1 VAMHI
6 AIQSHMI
13 VHKVTLH
20 TLAGQVRP
28 CSQFWWH
35 GGHFR
40 SKKSCSLTHVLNI
53 SPQAGPVGGSSFFC
67 TKYFHTI
74 QAMNKTFTAIIK

>member
-1 VAMHI
+1 MAMHI

-13 VHKVTLH
+13 IYKITLH

-40 SKKSCSLTHVLNI
+40 SKKSCSLTHVLSI
-53 SPQAGPVGGSSFFC
+53 SPQAGPVGGSFFWI
-67 TKYFHTI
+67 KYFHI
-74 QAMNKTFTAIIK
+74 AQAMNKTLTAMNM

>member
-1 VAMHI
+1 MTMHI
-6 AIQSHMI
+6 AIQSHMVI
-13 VHKVTLH
+13 YKVTLH
-20 TLAGQVRP
+20 TLAGQVLP

-40 SKKSCSLTHVLNI
+40 SKKSCSLTHVLSIN
-53 SPQAGPVGGSSFFC
+53 PQAGPVGGSLGLV
-67 TKYFHTI
+67 KYFHTI